1 MARTEGM
8 EASHRNVVWK
18 MTPEVARQVATLIEM
33 CESDPFHLRHE
44 LATDLRHF
52 ANAAESQRQSGHT
65 PNMRIVR

>member
-8 EASHRNVVWK
+8 EADHGWVRWT

-33 CESDPFHLRHE
+33 CEADPFHLRHE

-52 ANAAESQRQSGHT
+52 ANAARAQRGGHRT
-65 PNMRIVR
+65 TNMRIVR

>member
-8 EASHRNVVWK
+8 EASLGNVLWQ

-33 CESDPFHLRHE
+33 CESDPFHLRQH

-52 ANAAESQRQSGHT
+52 ANAAEAQRAT
-65 PNMRIVR
+65 PTTTRMRIVR

>member
-8 EASHRNVVWK
+8 EANARNVTWR

-52 ANAAESQRQSGHT
+52 ANAAEAQRHPHENT
-65 PNMRIVR
+65 NMRIVR